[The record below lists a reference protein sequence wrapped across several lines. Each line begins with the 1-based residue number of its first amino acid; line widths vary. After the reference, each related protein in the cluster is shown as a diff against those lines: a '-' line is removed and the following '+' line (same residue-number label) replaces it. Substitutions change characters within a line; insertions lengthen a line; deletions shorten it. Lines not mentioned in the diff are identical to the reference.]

1 MSRPSFTWHTLH
13 AIVAATLVM
22 SLSATIDVHAQE
34 ELTAFLKIFD
44 VTTGEAI
51 TDVRPE
57 EITIT
62 EDGEP
67 RETVAVEPIDWPVKL
82 YILVDN
88 GNAVGQ
94 SLERV
99 RQGVLALVEGLPE
112 GMAVEIVTT
121 APQPRRVTR
130 MTRDRAEQLE
140 GANLII
146 PDSGASAFV
155 DGMVEVSDRIRD
167 DDESHFPV
175 VLVVSANGADP
186 SGGMDRKLRRLQ
198 EQTIEQPVTTHFVI
212 MTLPGQVFRG
222 GGGEIQTGVATQLS
236 QMTGGR
242 HEAIAAPARITTLLP
257 EIGAQIAASQEK
269 QRDQVRVTYARP
281 RGAEPPQQGIGASVS
296 RSGMGAILTFDGR
309 MP

>member
-1 MSRPSFTWHTLH
+1 MPRIRFHRPTPH
-13 AIVAATLVM
+13 AIMATALVM
-22 SLSATIDVHAQE
+22 GISAGINLDAQE
-34 ELTAFLKIFD
+34 ELTAFLKLFD
-44 VTTGEAI
+44 VTTGAAV

-62 EDGEP
+62 EDNEP
-67 RETVAVEPIDWPVKL
+67 RETLTVEPVDWPVKL

-88 GNAVGQ
+88 SSTMRP

-99 RQGVLALVEGLPE
+99 RQGVRALVEGLPE

-130 MTRDRAEQLE
+130 MTTDRAEQLK
-140 GANLII
+140 GADLLI

-155 DGMVEVSDRIRD
+155 DAMVEASDRIRD
-167 DDESHFPV
+167 DDEPHFPV
-175 VLVVSANGADP
+175 VLIVAANGGDP

-198 EQTIEQPVTTHFVI
+198 EQTIEQPVTNHFI
-212 MTLPGQVFRG
+212 ILTIPGQAFRG

-236 QMTGGR
+236 QLTGGR
-242 HEAIAAPARITTLLP
+242 HEAIAAPERLSTLLP
-257 EIGAQIAASQEK
+257 EIGVQIATSQEN
-269 QRDQVRVTYARP
+269 QRNQVRVTYERP
-281 RGAEPPQQGIGASVS
+281 RGAEPPQEGIGASVS
-296 RSGMGAILTFDGR
+296 RSGVGAILTFDGR